1 MPKRARGLFFCI
13 NLCQCAHP
21 GQSGETAHLSPKEKT
36 LKTLSKSNLGS
47 AVVKLISLVAVVSA
61 VVAVTNSRLETL
73 RADNEVARQG
83 FISAADRSKQLECL
97 TRNVYWESA
106 MEPFEGK
113 VAVAQVTINRVE
125 SGRFAKDIC
134 GVVYQKNVVY
144 DRVVCQFSWFCDGS
158 SKIRPIHP
166 AHWKEAEEVAKKVLL
181 EGFRLPSMK
190 NALYFHADYVKPQ
203 WGKPQVGKIGR
214 HIFYAEKI

>member
-1 MPKRARGLFFCI
+1 MKLNSTF
-13 NLCQCAHP
+13 
-21 GQSGETAHLSPKEKT
+21 
-36 LKTLSKSNLGS
+36 NLGS
-47 AVVKLISLVAVVSA
+47 TAVKLISFVAVALA
-61 VVAVTNSRLETL
+61 VVFVTESKLETL
-73 RADNEVARQG
+73 RSSNEVARQG
-83 FISAADRSKQLECL
+83 FVSASDRSKQLECL
-97 TRNVYWESA
+97 TRNIYWEA
-106 MEPFEGK
+106 ATEPFEGK

-158 SKIRPIHP
+158 SKIRPIYP

-181 EGFRLPSMK
+181 EGFRLPSVK

-203 WGKPQVGKIGR
+203 WGKPQVAKFGR